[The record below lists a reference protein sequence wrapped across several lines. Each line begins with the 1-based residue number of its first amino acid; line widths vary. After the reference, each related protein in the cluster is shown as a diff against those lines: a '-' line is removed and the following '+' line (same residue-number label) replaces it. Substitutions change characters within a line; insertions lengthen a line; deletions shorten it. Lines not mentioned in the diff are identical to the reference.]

1 MGRASQLPKLP
12 MHNGVSP
19 SRVAVPLGH
28 WPNVMA
34 FLCERFDNISA
45 EEWAR
50 RFSQGLVLNAEGHAL
65 LAHDPCPLGGH
76 VFYYRQLPL
85 EAELPEPACILFE
98 DELLVVADKPHF
110 MPVTPSGP
118 YVHNSLLVQMKQQ
131 TQCETLT
138 PLHRID
144 RETAGL
150 VVFCKRPLDR
160 DAYHALFRQQQVHK
174 LYEAVAPH
182 LEALALPSS
191 LRCRLE
197 EDERFF
203 LSKVVNGEANS
214 ETHISLRQQRNGL
227 GMYDLEPL
235 TGQRHQLRLHMWHL
249 GVPILGDQF
258 YPEVLRGP
266 QEPDDFSQAL
276 QLLARQIAFTDPV
289 NGEQR
294 RWVSQR
300 RLQMAW

>member
-12 MHNGVSP
+12 MHDGVSP
-19 SRVAVPLGH
+19 SRVAVPFGH

-45 EEWAR
+45 EKWAR
-50 RFSQGLVLNAEGHAL
+50 RFAQGLVLNAEGHAL
-65 LAHDPCPLGGH
+65 AAHDACPVGGH

-85 EAELPEPACILFE
+85 EAELPEPASILFE

-131 TQCETLT
+131 TQCESLT

-150 VVFCKRPLDR
+150 VVFCKRPPDR

-182 LEALALPSS
+182 LETLELPSS
-191 LRCRLE
+191 LRCRLA

-203 LSKVVNGEANS
+203 LSRVTSGEPNS
-214 ETHISLRQQRNGL
+214 ETRISLRQQRNGL
-227 GMYDLEPL
+227 GMYYLEPL

-300 RLQMAW
+300 RLHMAW

>member
-12 MHNGVSP
+12 MHDGVSP
-19 SRVAVPLGH
+19 SRVGVPLGH

-65 LAHDPCPLGGH
+65 SAHDPCPLGGH

-131 TQCETLT
+131 TQCESLT

-144 RETAGL
+144 HETAGL
-150 VVFCKRPLDR
+150 VVFCKRPPDR

-191 LRCRLE
+191 LRCRLA

-203 LSKVVNGEANS
+203 LSKVVNGEPNS
-214 ETHISLRQQRNGL
+214 ETRISLRQQRNG
-227 GMYDLEPL
+227 
-235 TGQRHQLRLHMWHL
+235 
-249 GVPILGDQF
+249 LGDQF

-266 QEPDDFSQAL
+266 QEPDDFNQAL

-300 RLQMAW
+300 RLQQAW

>member
-1 MGRASQLPKLP
+1 MGRVSQLPKLP
-12 MHNGVSP
+12 MHDGVSP
-19 SRVAVPLGH
+19 SRVGVPFGH
-28 WPNVMA
+28 WPDVMA

-50 RFSQGLVLNAEGHAL
+50 RFAQGLVLNAEGHAL
-65 LAHDPCPLGGH
+65 AAHDACPVGGH

-85 EAELPEPACILFE
+85 EAELPEPASILFE

-144 RETAGL
+144 RETAGV
-150 VVFCKRPLDR
+150 VVFCKRPPDR

-191 LRCRLE
+191 LRCRLV

-203 LSKVVNGEANS
+203 LSRVTSGEPNS
-214 ETHISLRQQRNGL
+214 ETRISLRQQRNGL

-300 RLQMAW
+300 RLHMAW

>member
-1 MGRASQLPKLP
+1 
-12 MHNGVSP
+12 
-19 SRVAVPLGH
+19 
-28 WPNVMA
+28 MA
-34 FLCERFDNISA
+34 FLCERFENISA

-150 VVFCKRPLDR
+150 VVFCKRPPDR

-174 LYEAVAPH
+174 LYETVAPH
-182 LEALALPSS
+182 LETLELPSS

-203 LSKVVNGEANS
+203 LSRVTSGEPNS
-214 ETHISLRQQRNGL
+214 ETRISLRQQRNGL

>member
-1 MGRASQLPKLP
+1 MGRASQLSKLP

-28 WPNVMA
+28 WPNLMA
-34 FLCERFDNISA
+34 FLCERFDKISA
-45 EEWAR
+45 DEWAR
-50 RFSQGLVLNAEGHAL
+50 RFSHGLVLNAEGHAL
-65 LAHDPCPLGGH
+65 SAHDTCPVGGH

-131 TQCETLT
+131 TQCESLT

-150 VVFCKRPLDR
+150 VVFCKRPPDR

-182 LEALALPSS
+182 LETLELPIS
-191 LRCRLE
+191 LRCRLA
-197 EDERFF
+197 EDQRFF
-203 LSKVVNGEANS
+203 LSRVTSGVPNS
-214 ETHISLRQQRNGL
+214 ETRISLRQQRDGL

-289 NGEQR
+289 SAQGRQ
-294 RWVSQR
+294 WVSQR
-300 RLQMAW
+300 RLQHAW

>member
-12 MHNGVSP
+12 MHDGVSP
-19 SRVAVPLGH
+19 SRVAVPFGH

-50 RFSQGLVLNAEGHAL
+50 RFAQGLVLNAEGHAL
-65 LAHDPCPLGGH
+65 AAHDACPVGGH

-85 EAELPEPACILFE
+85 EAELPEPASILFE

-144 RETAGL
+144 RETAGV
-150 VVFCKRPLDR
+150 VVFCKRPPDR

-182 LEALALPSS
+182 LQTLALPSS
-191 LRCRLE
+191 LRCRLV

-203 LSKVVNGEANS
+203 LSRVTSGEPNS
-214 ETHISLRQQRNGL
+214 ETRISLRQQRDGL

-276 QLLARQIAFTDPV
+276 QLLARHIAFTDPV

-300 RLQMAW
+300 RLHMAW

>member
-1 MGRASQLPKLP
+1 
-12 MHNGVSP
+12 
-19 SRVAVPLGH
+19 
-28 WPNVMA
+28 
-34 FLCERFDNISA
+34 
-45 EEWAR
+45 
-50 RFSQGLVLNAEGHAL
+50 
-65 LAHDPCPLGGH
+65 
-76 VFYYRQLPL
+76 
-85 EAELPEPACILFE
+85 
-98 DELLVVADKPHF
+98 

-150 VVFCKRPLDR
+150 VVFCKRPPDR

-203 LSKVVNGEANS
+203 LSRVTSGEPNS
-214 ETHISLRQQRNGL
+214 ETRISLRQHRNGL

-276 QLLARQIAFTDPV
+276 QLLARQLSFTDPV

-300 RLQMAW
+300 RLQQAW

>member
-12 MHNGVSP
+12 MHDGVSP
-19 SRVAVPLGH
+19 SRVAVPFGH

-45 EEWAR
+45 EKWAR
-50 RFSQGLVLNAEGHAL
+50 RFAQGLVLNAEGHAL
-65 LAHDPCPLGGH
+65 AAHDACPVGGH

-85 EAELPEPACILFE
+85 EAELPEPASILFE

-150 VVFCKRPLDR
+150 VVFCKRPPDR

-182 LEALALPSS
+182 LQTLALPSS
-191 LRCRLE
+191 LRCRLV

-203 LSKVVNGEANS
+203 LSRVTSGEPNS
-214 ETHISLRQQRNGL
+214 ETRISLRQQRDGL

>member
-1 MGRASQLPKLP
+1 M
-12 MHNGVSP
+12 
-19 SRVAVPLGH
+19 
-28 WPNVMA
+28 
-34 FLCERFDNISA
+34 
-45 EEWAR
+45 
-50 RFSQGLVLNAEGHAL
+50 
-65 LAHDPCPLGGH
+65 GGH

-150 VVFCKRPLDR
+150 VVFCKRSPDR

-182 LEALALPSS
+182 LETLELPSS

-203 LSKVVNGEANS
+203 LSRVTSGEPNS
-214 ETHISLRQQRNGL
+214 ETTIEPYLLVWHTNAFAEFIQGANLQGHIPPTAYALKHRASVNQLLHHRAPDRNIQLVDPAVAQPGHQLSNYMIHNDSPGQRSLRSR
-227 GMYDLEPL
+227 
-235 TGQRHQLRLHMWHL
+235 
-249 GVPILGDQF
+249 
-258 YPEVLRGP
+258 
-266 QEPDDFSQAL
+266 SQ
-276 QLLARQIAFTDPV
+276 
-289 NGEQR
+289 
-294 RWVSQR
+294 SQS
-300 RLQMAW
+300 QSQSQ